1 MVGLLEDELSG
12 DGVDGDK
19 EGLPDTPGGDW
30 PALPAGEAGLLVTLV
45 IAVSPWPAR
54 TPGQV
59 QVAQ

>member
-19 EGLPDTPGGDW
+19 EGLPDTTDGDW
-30 PALPAGEAGLLVTLV
+30 PAGAGLLATLGVT
-45 IAVSPWPAR
+45 VSPWPPR

>member
-30 PALPAGEAGLLVTLV
+30 PAGVAAGLLATSGVT
-45 IAVSPWPAR
+45 VSPWPAR

>member
-30 PALPAGEAGLLVTLV
+30 PAGVT
-45 IAVSPWPAR
+45 VSPWPAR